1 MKYTDRKK
9 TPLKWHR
16 TVSFVL
22 EPLLVIGL
30 AWILFCMI
38 NELFSLHIPYAWEI
52 FTPVLKSVDSS
63 LRINRLGFMFW
74 PVTGTFFAT
83 IVLLILSVSV
93 WIGFLRWKRSSVSL
107 WLLYL
112 LVRTVGMIG
121 GVVYLVMQSDVLRVL
136 QTLAVFDAMSRSLLH
151 VTYALI
157 IVICLWSLIFLIL
170 NFIYYRKRR
179 LLFAADYVQPEET
192 ETSVSVATTAD
203 KPEEK
208 TVEEQKEPVSESTD
222 QTGENNVDK
231 TQSEPLPEAKSEET
245 AKNENS
251 VSESSDQNTEENDV
265 PDKTDSDHTE
275 SVTPDTPE
283 SDEKTE
289 EGNTDNQDIPKPVS
303 SEDHPE
309 ETGSRE
315 LPSRDPNQVF
325 CPYCGA
331 KLGKYDVVYCS
342 HCGRKLS

>member
-22 EPLLVIGL
+22 QPLLVIGL
-30 AWILFCMI
+30 AWILFCMV

-52 FTPVLKSVDSS
+52 FTPVLKSVDPS
-63 LRINRLGFMFW
+63 LQINRLGSMFW

-93 WIGFLRWKRSSVSL
+93 WIGFLRWKRSSVNL

-112 LVRTVGMIG
+112 LVRAAGMIG
-121 GVVYLVMQSDVLRVL
+121 GVVYLVMQSDVLRAL
-136 QTLAVFDAMSRSLLH
+136 RTLAVFDEMSRSLLH

-170 NFIYYRKRR
+170 NFIYYHKRR
-179 LLFAADYVQPEET
+179 LLFASDYVQPAETDDSVTAEKVTET
-192 ETSVSVATTAD
+192 EHGTD
-203 KPEEK
+203 EEK
-208 TVEEQKEPVSESTD
+208 PLEEQKEPVSGSVEKTD
-222 QTGENNVDK
+222 NQ
-231 TQSEPLPEAKSEET
+231 TQSESQNEAQPEEET
-245 AKNENS
+245 PSSVTSDAEDSAVPESKDSDQTETVILDTNETDEKAEQSEKND
-251 VSESSDQNTEENDV
+251 VSETVSTEDR
-265 PDKTDSDHTE
+265 
-275 SVTPDTPE
+275 
-283 SDEKTE
+283 
-289 EGNTDNQDIPKPVS
+289 
-303 SEDHPE
+303 PE
-309 ETGSRE
+309 ESGSEE